1 MIQHKEKKRNYGTP
15 DRNKWVL
22 PTRLKTQQIELQ
34 LLAQNLLKVQ
44 EDERQHLSRE
54 LHDELGQWLTAISA
68 ETEAISNSIHGNS
81 KVRTGTQSIKESV
94 GKMHDVIHNI
104 MHQLRPALLDSL
116 GLEDSLNDL
125 RAQWSSHN
133 PDISCKFVMEGELN
147 NFGEMINIT
156 IFRIIQESLNN
167 ICSHAEATRV
177 LVHLNH
183 KLDVPA
189 GTNILLLSIEDNGK
203 GYNPKQQSG
212 GFGVLG
218 MRERAIAA
226 GGKFSLYSAPG
237 HGTQINVSF
246 PIEKACTY

>member
-1 MIQHKEKKRNYGTP
+1 
-15 DRNKWVL
+15 
-22 PTRLKTQQIELQ
+22 
-34 LLAQNLLKVQ
+34 
-44 EDERQHLSRE
+44 
-54 LHDELGQWLTAISA
+54 
-68 ETEAISNSIHGNS
+68 
-81 KVRTGTQSIKESV
+81 
-94 GKMHDVIHNI
+94 

-116 GLEDSLNDL
+116 GLVDSLNDL

-133 PDISCKFVMEGELN
+133 PNISCKFVMEGELN
-147 NFGEMINIT
+147 NFGEIINIT

-167 ICSHAEATRV
+167 ICSHAEATKV

-218 MRERAIAA
+218 MRERTIAA

>member
-1 MIQHKEKKRNYGTP
+1 MIQHKEKKRNYDVP
-15 DRNKWVL
+15 DCSKCVL
-22 PTRLKTQQIELQ
+22 PAQLKTQQLELQ

-44 EDERQHLSRE
+44 EDERQHFSSE
-54 LHDELGQWLTAISA
+54 LHDELGQWLTAVSA
-68 ETEAISNSIHGNS
+68 ETEAISNSVHGNS
-81 KVRTGTQSIKESV
+81 KILAGTQSIKESV

-116 GLEDSLNDL
+116 GLVDSLNDL

-133 PDISCKFVMEGELN
+133 PNISCKFVMEGELN
-147 NFGEMINIT
+147 NFGEIINIT

-167 ICSHAEATRV
+167 ICSHAEATQV

-218 MRERAIAA
+218 MRERTIAA

-246 PIEKACTY
+246 LIEKACTY

>member
-1 MIQHKEKKRNYGTP
+1 MIQHKEKKRNYDVP
-15 DRNKWVL
+15 DCSKCVL
-22 PTRLKTQQIELQ
+22 PAQLKTQQIELQ

-44 EDERQHLSRE
+44 EDERQHLSSE
-54 LHDELGQWLTAISA
+54 LHDELGQWLTAVSA
-68 ETEAISNSIHGNS
+68 ETEAISNSVHGNS
-81 KVRTGTQSIKESV
+81 KVLAGTQSIKESV

-116 GLEDSLNDL
+116 GLVDSLNDL

-133 PDISCKFVMEGELN
+133 PNISCKFVMEGELN
-147 NFGEMINIT
+147 NFGEIINIT

-167 ICSHAEATRV
+167 ICSHAEATKV
-177 LVHLNH
+177 LVHFNH

-203 GYNPKQQSG
+203 GYNSKQQFG

-218 MRERAIAA
+218 MRERTIAA

-246 PIEKACTY
+246 PIEKACAY